1 MKYLVQAVCAAALI
15 GLSTNVYAQPVNGI
29 NYDPAHTQAWITAQQ
44 NNDTRTMRK
53 LITQDLAQIKA
64 MNFGV
69 IKTFYSQYC
78 PINGQNCIDVAG
90 LAQQAGLQVMLGV
103 REFTTR
109 TGDGCGNDCPAWT
122 AVQVRSAINQAMNFS
137 PKTIIGIVVG
147 NEDMFD
153 FKSTPWNDMQ
163 IRIVA
168 DIKHIRAAVPNVLVT
183 TAQRQPDWISLNQSD
198 PNGVLATVPVIGT
211 NIYPYWGPDQPAE
224 KLPNGQSIATTIQ
237 PTAKNL
243 FLALQPKGVTRVIV
257 TEEGWPSCF
266 APGSMQNQNA
276 TIANEVDYYS
286 TWKLHENQT
295 FDSYYF
301 ATYDKQIGGGTTCV
315 GATDANNYFGLC
327 SAGNLTKDPS
337 LITCPPVSATLG
349 AGSPSGK
356 APTAGVP
363 PSAPGSLQK

>member
-1 MKYLVQAVCAAALI
+1 MKYLVQTVCAAALI

-153 FKSTPWNDMQ
+153 F
-163 IRIVA
+163 
-168 DIKHIRAAVPNVLVT
+168 
-183 TAQRQPDWISLNQSD
+183 
-198 PNGVLATVPVIGT
+198 
-211 NIYPYWGPDQPAE
+211 
-224 KLPNGQSIATTIQ
+224 
-237 PTAKNL
+237 
-243 FLALQPKGVTRVIV
+243 
-257 TEEGWPSCF
+257 
-266 APGSMQNQNA
+266 
-276 TIANEVDYYS
+276 
-286 TWKLHENQT
+286 
-295 FDSYYF
+295 
-301 ATYDKQIGGGTTCV
+301 
-315 GATDANNYFGLC
+315 
-327 SAGNLTKDPS
+327 
-337 LITCPPVSATLG
+337 
-349 AGSPSGK
+349 
-356 APTAGVP
+356 
-363 PSAPGSLQK
+363 